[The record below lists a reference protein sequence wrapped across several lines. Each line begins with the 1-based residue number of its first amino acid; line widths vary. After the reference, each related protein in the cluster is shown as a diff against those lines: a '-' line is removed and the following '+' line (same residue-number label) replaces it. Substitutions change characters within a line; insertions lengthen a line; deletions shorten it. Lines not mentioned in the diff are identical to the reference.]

1 VKSAEAGGAPN
12 HRSASGEDAGRIS
25 EGDVRINDNPFEL
38 GRLPHRSTLHLRY
51 FHTAECGKS
60 LVNALAEIVTEWRLS

>member
-1 VKSAEAGGAPN
+1 VTFVSMTIHSNSGG
-12 HRSASGEDAGRIS
+12 SRI
-25 EGDVRINDNPFEL
+25 DPR
-38 GRLPHRSTLHLRY
+38 LHLRY

>member
-1 VKSAEAGGAPN
+1 MVRRTTVARPEKTQA
-12 HRSASGEDAGRIS
+12 ASV